1 MNTKVKH
8 LRPTYAEVN
17 LKRYASNLLIAKQ
30 YSKKKIIAIVKA
42 DAYGHGAYKLADY
55 AMNQKITNI
64 FGVAT
69 FAEGL
74 TLREKLGANAE
85 IIILGYVD
93 EEFYPDVV
101 AKNLILTIYDGISA
115 KKYNDF
121 LVKNS
126 LKMPVVFK
134 VDTGMSRLGFDTD
147 VCFSN
152 FTNVYKNFDIRIVM
166 THLSS
171 SDSDESFSE
180 SQISKFQKF
189 LSKNRITCATS
200 AFNSSAIFKYHNT
213 FDFIRPGI
221 VSYGY
226 IYGCEVEGVKPVMSI
241 YSKIAHVKKIKVGES
256 VSYNRKYTANTERT
270 IGVLPV
276 GYADGYPRHFT
287 NKSFVYLGDYK
298 CYNVGTVCMDM
309 IMIDITD
316 VPERFRG
323 EEVELLGDRVTG
335 YKWGKWGDSIIY
347 ECLCNI
353 SYRVPRVYVE

>member
-17 LKRYASNLLIAKQ
+17 LKRYADNLAVAKKH
-30 YSKKKIIAIVKA
+30 SDKSIIAIVKA
-42 DAYGHGAYKLADY
+42 DAYGHGAHRLAEY
-55 AMNQKITNI
+55 AIAEKITNT

-74 TLREKLGANAE
+74 SLREKLGSVAE

-93 EEFYPDVV
+93 EEFYPDVTG
-101 AKNLILTIYDGISA
+101 KNLILTIYDDISA

-121 LVKNS
+121 LVKNA
-126 LKMPVVFK
+126 LKMPVVLK
-134 VDTGMSRLGFDTD
+134 VDTGMNRLGFGTD
-147 VCFSN
+147 LN
-152 FTNVYKNFDIRIVM
+152 FIDFTANYKNLDIKVVM

-171 SDSDESFSE
+171 SDSDEHFSE
-180 SQISKFQKF
+180 FQISQFKKF
-189 LSKNRITCATS
+189 LYENKINCMTS
-200 AFNSSAIFKYHNT
+200 AFNSSGIFKYDNS

-221 VSYGY
+221 ASYGY
-226 IYGCEVEGVKPVMSI
+226 IYGCDIKELKPVMSI
-241 YSKIAHVKKIKVGES
+241 YSKIAHIKRIKPGES
-256 VSYNRKYTANTERT
+256 VSYNRRYIAKSERV

-316 VPERFRG
+316 VPEVFWDQ
-323 EEVELLGDRVTG
+323 EVELLGDRVSG
-335 YKWGKWGDSIIY
+335 YNWGEWSGSIIY
-347 ECLCNI
+347 ESLCNI
-353 SYRVPRVYVE
+353 SYRVPRIYVK